1 MHELHAGHT
10 RAFLP
15 SPGVNKDPVLYLYRM
30 SSCLLILISKSY
42 KRTRARRR
50 VGGGR
55 GFWRHLGG
63 RLRGKRGAWRLRPG
77 ASGPHVAGAL
87 SPRPQ
92 ETGVLTWEPE
102 TAAGPLEGDAC
113 AKLGNVAPR
122 FLRARGRCERRVPRG
137 RPVRTGPPA
146 SPSAAPK
153 QFRWALR
160 SQLSWEQA
168 AGARAGAPEGGDSLG
183 TGGAPPG

>member
-15 SPGVNKDPVLYLYRM
+15 SPGVNKDPVLYLYWM

-63 RLRGKRGAWRLRPG
+63 RLRGTRGAWRLRPA

-87 SPRPQ
+87 SPRRQ
-92 ETGVLTWEPE
+92 ETGLLTWEPE

-122 FLRARGRCERRVPRG
+122 FLRAGEPAVRDRDAGPAAGVSAASPAGGPCTRGRRRRRPRPRSSSAG
-137 RPVRTGPPA
+137 RRDA
-146 SPSAAPK
+146 S
-153 QFRWALR
+153 
-160 SQLSWEQA
+160 
-168 AGARAGAPEGGDSLG
+168 
-183 TGGAPPG
+183 